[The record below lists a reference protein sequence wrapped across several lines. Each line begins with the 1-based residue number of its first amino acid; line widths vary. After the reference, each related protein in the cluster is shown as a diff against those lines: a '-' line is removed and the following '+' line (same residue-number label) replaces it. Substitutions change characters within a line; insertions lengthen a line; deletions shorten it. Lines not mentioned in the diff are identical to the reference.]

1 MKNQDEMGD
10 EEILQGIKDAA
21 YFNLVCHLSI
31 VMEETD
37 DLMDRIVPTRDTSRE
52 LSDELDKLL
61 KSIDDLRFAIRLQR
75 GVK

>member
-1 MKNQDEMGD
+1 
-10 EEILQGIKDAA
+10 
-21 YFNLVCHLSI
+21 
-31 VMEETD
+31 MEETD